1 MRARRGAALCQGQG
15 PDGRGARHRA
25 RDALGE
31 TSVPPTIDRGLA
43 REPAGHEVPMVRG
56 RGVGGRALEEEEMAG
71 RGAGTAPERI
81 DD

>member
-1 MRARRGAALCQGQG
+1 MGAGLPPGLLKLKGTLQVKH
-15 PDGRGARHRA
+15 P
-25 RDALGE
+25 
-31 TSVPPTIDRGLA
+31 SPPTIVRGLA

-81 DD
+81 DY